1 MTSAHRA
8 LRPGTSVL
16 GTVTVARVR
25 VAMASAVIPVESASA
40 TVRARSRVHAR
51 TPLIAAVFRAV
62 ASATRAFVVVTYQM
76 VARVARVTS
85 VVPNH
90 SFATWM
96 PESARIHANEKVT
109 LLRLLGAD
117 RQAVEGKRWEK
128 WGQI

>member
-40 TVRARSRVHAR
+40 TVRARSRVQA
-51 TPLIAAVFRAV
+51 PLIAAVFRAV

-76 VARVARVTS
+76 VARVARVRS

-117 RQAVEGKRWEK
+117 RQAVEGKRL
-128 WGQI
+128 